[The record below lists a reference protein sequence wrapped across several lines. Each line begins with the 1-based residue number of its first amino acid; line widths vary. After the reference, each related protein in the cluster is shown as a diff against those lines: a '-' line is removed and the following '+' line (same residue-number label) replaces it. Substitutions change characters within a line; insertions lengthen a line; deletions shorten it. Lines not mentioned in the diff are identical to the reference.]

1 MVVSCLK
8 VALLILEQGEIA
20 MSSVILIPRADLT
33 APQRGDVVE
42 LLEDE
47 GDIEM
52 IPAGTRIT
60 LKNQNGDSLWYGEG
74 VVNGVS
80 RILLVK
86 IKNMRLVERRS

>member
-1 MVVSCLK
+1 MVVSYLK
-8 VALLILEQGEIA
+8 VILSIIWNKEIA
-20 MSSVILIPRADLT
+20 MSSVILIPRADMT

-74 VVNGVS
+74 VIDGRS
-80 RILLVK
+80 LILLVK
-86 IKNMRLVERRS
+86 VRNMRLVERK

>member
-1 MVVSCLK
+1 M
-8 VALLILEQGEIA
+8 
-20 MSSVILIPRADLT
+20 T

-74 VVNGVS
+74 VVDGRS
-80 RILLVK
+80 LILLVK
-86 IKNMRLVERRS
+86 IRNMRLVERK